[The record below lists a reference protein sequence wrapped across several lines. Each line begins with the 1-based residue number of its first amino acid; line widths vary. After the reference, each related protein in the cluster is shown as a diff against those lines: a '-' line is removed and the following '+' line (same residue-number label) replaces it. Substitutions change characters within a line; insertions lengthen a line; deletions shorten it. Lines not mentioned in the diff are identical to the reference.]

1 MSTPHAILIAL
12 LEKPSSGYDL
22 ARRFDRA
29 IGYFWRATHQQIYR
43 ELGRMVEAGW
53 VAVMDGDA
61 LAQASQEALPAATRR
76 KVYRVLP
83 VGRDEVARWVR
94 ETRLGVDDRNAFLL
108 KLRADAAI
116 GPLGLGDELLR
127 LIDEHRA
134 RLDTYREI
142 EQRDF
147 AGHAL
152 TNAQQ
157 LQYAILRAGLLQQQT
172 WLEWADGVRPLLGLP
187 ASERGVAN

>member
-29 IGYFWRATHQQIYR
+29 IGYFWQATHQQIYR
-43 ELGRMVEAGW
+43 ELARMVDAGW
-53 VAVMDGDA
+53 VAVVDD
-61 LAQASQEALPAATRR
+61 SATTRK
-76 KVYRVLP
+76 KVYRVLSA
-83 VGRDEVARWVR
+83 GRREVVRWVR
-94 ETRLGVDDRNAFLL
+94 ETPLGVDDRNAFLL

-116 GPLGLGDELLR
+116 GPLGLGEELLR
-127 LIDEHRA
+127 LIDEHSA
-134 RLDTYREI
+134 RLELYREI

-147 AGHAL
+147 AGRLL

-157 LQYAILRAGLLQQQT
+157 LQYSILRAGIMSQQT
-172 WLEWADGVRPLLGLP
+172 WLEWAEDVRPLVG
-187 ASERGVAN
+187 AEAVR

>member
-29 IGYFWRATHQQIYR
+29 IAYFWQATHQQIYR

-53 VAVMDGDA
+53 VAV
-61 LAQASQEALPAATRR
+61 LENEAPVATRR
-76 KVYRVLP
+76 KVYCVLP
-83 VGRDEVARWVR
+83 VGREEVIRWVR
-94 ETRLGVDDRNAFLL
+94 ETPLGMDDRNVFLL
-108 KLRADAAI
+108 KLRADAVI

-127 LIDEHRA
+127 MIDDNQA
-134 RLDTYREI
+134 RLDLYREI

-147 AGHAL
+147 GAPSL
-152 TNAQQ
+152 TRAQQ
-157 LQYAILRAGLLQQQT
+157 VQYAILKAGIQTQEMWLVWAEEVRALL
-172 WLEWADGVRPLLGLP
+172 EV
-187 ASERGVAN
+187 

>member
-29 IGYFWRATHQQIYR
+29 IGYFWQATHQQIYR
-43 ELGRMVEAGW
+43 ELGRMVETGW
-53 VAVMDGDA
+53 VAVVDDK
-61 LAQASQEALPAATRR
+61 ASVGTRR
-76 KVYRVLP
+76 KVYRVLRA
-83 VGRDEVARWVR
+83 GRRELTRWVR
-94 ETRLGVDDRNAFLL
+94 DTPLGVDDRHAFLL

-134 RLDTYREI
+134 RLETYRGI

-147 AGHAL
+147 ADTTL
-152 TNAQQ
+152 TNARQ
-157 LQYAILRAGLLQQQT
+157 LQYAILRAGIAQERM
-172 WLEWADGVRPLLGLP
+172 WLEWADDVLPLLGVR
-187 ASERGVAN
+187 AGG

>member
-29 IGYFWRATHQQIYR
+29 IAYFWQATHQQIYR

-53 VAVMDGDA
+53 VAVVEEDA
-61 LAQASQEALPAATRR
+61 AATRK

-83 VGRDEVARWVR
+83 VGREEVARWAR
-94 ETRLGVDDRNAFLL
+94 ETHLGVDDRNLLLL
-108 KLRADAAI
+108 KLRADAVI
-116 GPLGLGDELLR
+116 GPLGLADQVRQMIVDARE
-127 LIDEHRA
+127 
-134 RLDTYREI
+134 RLDTYRAI

-147 AGHAL
+147 GAPSL
-152 TNAQQ
+152 TRGQQ
-157 LQYAILRAGLLQQQT
+157 LQYAILKAGIRTQES
-172 WLEWADGVRPLLGLP
+172 WLEWAEELPSLLGN
-187 ASERGVAN
+187 SGQ

>member
-43 ELGRMVEAGW
+43 ELGRMVETGW
-53 VAVMDGDA
+53 VAVVDDDA
-61 LAQASQEALPAATRR
+61 ALSTRR
-76 KVYRVLP
+76 KVYRVLRA
-83 VGRDEVARWVR
+83 GRSEVVRWVR
-94 ETRLGVDDRNAFLL
+94 DTPLGVEDRNAFLL

-134 RLDTYREI
+134 RLGTYREI

-147 AGHAL
+147 AG
-152 TNAQQ
+152 NAPTKARQ
-157 LQYAILRAGLLQQQT
+157 LQYAILRAGILQEQM
-172 WLEWADGVRPLLGLP
+172 WLEWAADVAPLLGVRDSGFLRDP
-187 ASERGVAN
+187 K

>member
-29 IGYFWRATHQQIYR
+29 IAYFWQATHQQIYR

-53 VAVMDGDA
+53 VAVVEEDA
-61 LAQASQEALPAATRR
+61 AATRK

-83 VGRDEVARWVR
+83 VGREEVARWAR
-94 ETRLGVDDRNAFLL
+94 ETRLDVDDRNLLLL
-108 KLRADAAI
+108 KLRADAVI
-116 GPLGLGDELLR
+116 GPLGLASQVEQMIADARE
-127 LIDEHRA
+127 
-134 RLDTYREI
+134 RLDTYRAI

-147 AGHAL
+147 GAPTL
-152 TNAQQ
+152 TRGQQ
-157 LQYAILRAGLLQQQT
+157 LQYAILRAGIRTQET
-172 WLEWADGVRPLLGLP
+172 WLEWADALP
-187 ASERGVAN
+187 ALLNDGAQ

>member
-12 LEKPSSGYDL
+12 LEKPSSGYEL

-43 ELGRMVEAGW
+43 ELGRMVETGW
-53 VAVMDGDA
+53 VAVVDDD
-61 LAQASQEALPAATRR
+61 EAAATRK
-76 KVYRVLP
+76 KVYRVLRA
-83 VGRDEVARWVR
+83 GRNEVARWVR
-94 ETRLGVDDRNAFLL
+94 ETPLGVDERNAFLL
-108 KLRADAAI
+108 KLRADAVI

-134 RLDTYREI
+134 RLRTYREI

-147 AGHAL
+147 SGRAL
-152 TNAQQ
+152 TNARQ
-157 LQYAILRAGLLQQQT
+157 LQHAILRAGILQEEM
-172 WLEWADGVRPLLGLP
+172 WLQWADEVVPLVGVE
-187 ASERGVAN
+187 AH